1 VIIGYSINDTIVIY
15 DRIRETV
22 GLRGTAELE
31 SVVNEA
37 INATLSRTILTST
50 LTQMVVVAILILG
63 GPVLRGFALAL
74 FIGIILGTYSTIY
87 VASALLIWLSR
98 RYGHPAPA
106 KAAGRARATV

>member
-1 VIIGYSINDTIVIY
+1 MSTRTLERGGAALA
-15 DRIRETV
+15 V
-22 GLRGTAELE
+22 GLWG
-31 SVVNEA
+31 
-37 INATLSRTILTST
+37 LSLV
-50 LTQMVVVAILILG
+50 LPAVAITG

-106 KAAGRARATV
+106 KVPGRARATT